1 MLTKHKISYVPYLL
15 LDYEK
20 VRTRRPYQY
29 WLLLICNLESW
40 WQWNLVWHW
49 WHHTNKA
56 ACWQISRRQMSISGW
71 KTKDLFVSGVFES
84 HQCCFYTLGLL
95 QLT

>member
-29 WLLLICNLESW
+29 
-40 WQWNLVWHW
+40 
-49 WHHTNKA
+49 
-56 ACWQISRRQMSISGW
+56 
-71 KTKDLFVSGVFES
+71 
-84 HQCCFYTLGLL
+84 
-95 QLT
+95 